1 VALRCLIVDDNQEFL
16 TSAAQLLGSQGVEIV
31 GSASSNAEALRLV
44 GALEPDVALVD
55 IELGDEDGIELSQE
69 LAARAPST
77 RVVLISAYERDDLV
91 DLLSNSPAIGFLPKR
106 ALGASAIERL
116 LR

>member
-1 VALRCLIVDDNQEFL
+1 VAFRCLIVDDNHDFL

-31 GSASSNAEALRLV
+31 GSASSTAEALRL
-44 GALEPDVALVD
+44 ARMLEPDVALVD

-69 LAARAPST
+69 LAARVPAT
-77 RVVLISAYERDDLV
+77 HVVLISAYERDDLV

-106 ALGASAIERL
+106 SLGVSAIERL